1 MSENNSSNSNYS
13 ESQPPNEIFSDATN
27 RLLNESPQKVY
38 SNSQPT
44 ELNSGILKKGRKS
57 LINGGGRRVSFA
69 ASAHVR
75 LFKESNASD
84 SESINGNGKSK
95 KLQDEDDEEERG
107 MEEFRKQFEIKV
119 TNNNGNILNNTNN
132 KFNNNNLDELKD
144 SFSGFEINSS
154 PLISQIQIQNLKH
167 QQINIEQVSTPS
179 KRPYNEVNQ
188 SFDGKKLVLFQLNF
202 FILNSRFKN

>member
-57 LINGGGRRVSFA
+57 LINGGGGRRVSFA

-84 SESINGNGKSK
+84 SESINENGKSK
-95 KLQDEDDEEERG
+95 KLQDEEDKEERG

-119 TNNNGNILNNTNN
+119 TNDNGNIINNS
-132 KFNNNNLDELKD
+132 NNLDELKD

-154 PLISQIQIQNLKH
+154 PLISQSQSLKH
-167 QQINIEQVSTPS
+167 EQVSTPS

-188 SFDGKKLVLFQLNF
+188 SFDGKKIVLF
-202 FILNSRFKN
+202 